1 MMTMRVMMMM
11 MRRMMMRMMYAL
23 CSLIVDHV
31 KNDSSP
37 CTVGNI
43 DDVTDGLVAA
53 GAAVVPS
60 LAGHT
65 RNDA

>member
-1 MMTMRVMMMM
+1 
-11 MRRMMMRMMYAL
+11 MMMRMMYAL